1 MTEKLNSSNLRQN
14 PRNVNELVNELTLFD
29 DDLMSRVFDKNIKA
43 TELLLRIILGKKVKV
58 ISVTGQNEMKNHQV
72 GRRNITLDVDAMDE
86 NGEEIDIEVQGNSEG
101 AHVRRARYH
110 SSMVDS
116 RMLKEGQAF
125 RELKDSYVI
134 FIYKHDKFR
143 KGLPLYHVER
153 YVGETN
159 EQFRDGSHI
168 IYVNGNYKGN
178 DEIGQLMQDF
188 REKNPECMHY
198 TELAESV
205 KHFKEKEGGREE
217 MSEIV
222 ERYGDERA
230 LMANITSVQNLMNNM
245 KWTLDQALDALGIKG
260 KERTLIT
267 QQLQNN
273 KALRRKRLQ
282 KRESLFFIAKSVFHT
297 TSPVLPQNCCQN
309 RHRVI
314 I

>member
-72 GRRNITLDVDAMDE
+72 GGRNITLDVDAMDE
-86 NGEEIDIEVQGNSEG
+86 NGEEIDIEVQANSEG

-134 FIYKHDKFR
+134 FIYKNDKFR

-205 KHFKEKEGGREE
+205 KHFKEKEGGHEE

-222 ERYGDERA
+222 ERYINERVEERVKECVEERVKECVEERVKERVEKEKT
-230 LMANITSVQNLMNNM
+230 ISVQNLMNNM

-267 QQLQNN
+267 QQLQ
-273 KALRRKRLQ
+273 K
-282 KRESLFFIAKSVFHT
+282 
-297 TSPVLPQNCCQN
+297 
-309 RHRVI
+309 
-314 I
+314 

>member
-72 GRRNITLDVDAMDE
+72 GGRNITLDVDAMDE

-134 FIYKHDKFR
+134 FIYKHDKFQ

-222 ERYGDERA
+222 ERYINERVEERVEERVKECVEERVKECVEERVKERVEKEKT
-230 LMANITSVQNLMNNM
+230 NSVQNLMNNM

-267 QQLQNN
+267 QQLQ
-273 KALRRKRLQ
+273 K
-282 KRESLFFIAKSVFHT
+282 
-297 TSPVLPQNCCQN
+297 
-309 RHRVI
+309 
-314 I
+314 

>member
-72 GRRNITLDVDAMDE
+72 GGRNITLDVDAMDE
-86 NGEEIDIEVQGNSEG
+86 NGEEIDIKVQGNSEG

-143 KGLPLYHVER
+143 KGLPLYHVDR

-188 REKNPECMHY
+188 REKNPECMYY

-205 KHFKEKEGGREE
+205 KHFKEKEGGHEE

-222 ERYGDERA
+222 ERYINERVEERVEERVKECVEKEKT
-230 LMANITSVQNLMNNM
+230 ISVQNLMNNM

-267 QQLQNN
+267 QQLQ
-273 KALRRKRLQ
+273 K
-282 KRESLFFIAKSVFHT
+282 
-297 TSPVLPQNCCQN
+297 
-309 RHRVI
+309 
-314 I
+314 

>member
-72 GRRNITLDVDAMDE
+72 GGRNITLDVDAKDE

-125 RELKDSYVI
+125 RELRDSYVI

-222 ERYGDERA
+222 ERYINERVEERVEERVKECVEERVKECVEERVKERVEKEKT
-230 LMANITSVQNLMNNM
+230 ISVQNLMNNM

-267 QQLQNN
+267 QQLQ
-273 KALRRKRLQ
+273 K
-282 KRESLFFIAKSVFHT
+282 
-297 TSPVLPQNCCQN
+297 
-309 RHRVI
+309 
-314 I
+314 

>member
-134 FIYKHDKFR
+134 FIYKHDMFR

-222 ERYGDERA
+222 ERYINERVEERVEERVKECVEERVKECVEERVKERVEKEKT
-230 LMANITSVQNLMNNM
+230 ISVQNLMNNM

-267 QQLQNN
+267 QQLQ
-273 KALRRKRLQ
+273 K
-282 KRESLFFIAKSVFHT
+282 
-297 TSPVLPQNCCQN
+297 
-309 RHRVI
+309 
-314 I
+314 

>member
-72 GRRNITLDVDAMDE
+72 GGRNITLDVDAMDE

-125 RELKDSYVI
+125 RELRDSYVI
-134 FIYKHDKFR
+134 FIYKHDKFQ

-222 ERYGDERA
+222 ERYINERVEERVEERVKECVEERVKERVEKEKT
-230 LMANITSVQNLMNNM
+230 ISVQNLMNNM

-267 QQLQNN
+267 QQLQ
-273 KALRRKRLQ
+273 K
-282 KRESLFFIAKSVFHT
+282 
-297 TSPVLPQNCCQN
+297 
-309 RHRVI
+309 
-314 I
+314 

>member
-43 TELLLRIILGKKVKV
+43 TELLLRIILGKKVRV

-72 GRRNITLDVDAMDE
+72 GGRNITLDVDAMDE

-134 FIYKHDKFR
+134 FIYKHDKFQ

-205 KHFKEKEGGREE
+205 KHFKEKEGGHEE

-222 ERYGDERA
+222 ERYINERVEERVEERVKECVEERVKERVEKEKT
-230 LMANITSVQNLMNNM
+230 ISVQNLMNNM

-267 QQLQNN
+267 QQLQ
-273 KALRRKRLQ
+273 K
-282 KRESLFFIAKSVFHT
+282 
-297 TSPVLPQNCCQN
+297 
-309 RHRVI
+309 
-314 I
+314 

>member
-134 FIYKHDKFR
+134 FIYKHVKFR

-222 ERYGDERA
+222 ERYINERVEERVKECVEERVKECVEERVKERVEKEKT
-230 LMANITSVQNLMNNM
+230 ISVQNLMNNM

-267 QQLQNN
+267 QQLQ
-273 KALRRKRLQ
+273 K
-282 KRESLFFIAKSVFHT
+282 
-297 TSPVLPQNCCQN
+297 
-309 RHRVI
+309 
-314 I
+314 

>member
-1 MTEKLNSSNLRQN
+1 MTEKLNNINLRQN

-72 GRRNITLDVDAMDE
+72 GGRNITLDVDAMDE

-125 RELKDSYVI
+125 RELKDSYVL

-222 ERYGDERA
+222 ERYINERVEERVEERVKECVEERVKECVEERVKERVEKEKT
-230 LMANITSVQNLMNNM
+230 ISVQNLMNNM

-267 QQLQNN
+267 QQLQ
-273 KALRRKRLQ
+273 K
-282 KRESLFFIAKSVFHT
+282 
-297 TSPVLPQNCCQN
+297 
-309 RHRVI
+309 
-314 I
+314 

>member
-1 MTEKLNSSNLRQN
+1 MNGQEEI
-14 PRNVNELVNELTLFD
+14 RNAKVGGRN
-29 DDLMSRVFDKNIKA
+29 
-43 TELLLRIILGKKVKV
+43 IIL
-58 ISVTGQNEMKNHQV
+58 
-72 GRRNITLDVDAMDE
+72 DVHAIDVA
-86 NGEEIDIEVQGNSEG
+86 GEEMNIEVQGGSEG

-110 SSMVDS
+110 SSMLDTG
-116 RMLKEGQAF
+116 MLKESQPLK
-125 RELKDSYVI
+125 ELKDSYVI

-267 QQLQNN
+267 QQLQ
-273 KALRRKRLQ
+273 K
-282 KRESLFFIAKSVFHT
+282 
-297 TSPVLPQNCCQN
+297 
-309 RHRVI
+309 
-314 I
+314 

>member
-110 SSMVDS
+110 GSMVDS

-267 QQLQNN
+267 QQLQ
-273 KALRRKRLQ
+273 K
-282 KRESLFFIAKSVFHT
+282 
-297 TSPVLPQNCCQN
+297 
-309 RHRVI
+309 
-314 I
+314 

>member
-1 MTEKLNSSNLRQN
+1 
-14 PRNVNELVNELTLFD
+14 
-29 DDLMSRVFDKNIKA
+29 
-43 TELLLRIILGKKVKV
+43 
-58 ISVTGQNEMKNHQV
+58 MKNHQV
-72 GRRNITLDVDAMDE
+72 GGRNITLDVDAMDE

-143 KGLPLYHVER
+143 KGLPLHHVER

-178 DEIGQLMQDF
+178 D
-188 REKNPECMHY
+188 
-198 TELAESV
+198 
-205 KHFKEKEGGREE
+205 
-217 MSEIV
+217 EIV

-267 QQLQNN
+267 QQLQ
-273 KALRRKRLQ
+273 K
-282 KRESLFFIAKSVFHT
+282 
-297 TSPVLPQNCCQN
+297 
-309 RHRVI
+309 
-314 I
+314 

>member
-72 GRRNITLDVDAMDE
+72 GGRNITLDVDAMDE

-188 REKNPECMHY
+188 REKNPECMYY

-222 ERYGDERA
+222 ERYINERVEERVEERVKECVEERVKECVEERVKERVEKEKT
-230 LMANITSVQNLMNNM
+230 ISVQNLMNNM

-267 QQLQNN
+267 QQLQ
-273 KALRRKRLQ
+273 K
-282 KRESLFFIAKSVFHT
+282 
-297 TSPVLPQNCCQN
+297 
-309 RHRVI
+309 
-314 I
+314 

>member
-72 GRRNITLDVDAMDE
+72 GGRNITLDVDAMDE

-205 KHFKEKEGGREE
+205 KHFKEKEGGHEE

-222 ERYGDERA
+222 ERYINERVEERVEERVKECVEKEKT
-230 LMANITSVQNLMNNM
+230 ISVQNLMNNM
-245 KWTLDQALDALGIKG
+245 KLTLDQALDALGIKG

-267 QQLQNN
+267 QQLQ
-273 KALRRKRLQ
+273 K
-282 KRESLFFIAKSVFHT
+282 
-297 TSPVLPQNCCQN
+297 
-309 RHRVI
+309 
-314 I
+314 

>member
-72 GRRNITLDVDAMDE
+72 GGRNITLDVDAMDE

-101 AHVRRARYH
+101 VHVRRARYH

-134 FIYKHDKFR
+134 FIYKHDKFQ

-222 ERYGDERA
+222 ERYINERVEERVEERVKECVEERVKERVEKEKT
-230 LMANITSVQNLMNNM
+230 ISVQNLMNNM

-267 QQLQNN
+267 QQLQ
-273 KALRRKRLQ
+273 K
-282 KRESLFFIAKSVFHT
+282 
-297 TSPVLPQNCCQN
+297 
-309 RHRVI
+309 
-314 I
+314 

>member
-72 GRRNITLDVDAMDE
+72 GGRNITLDVDAMDE

-143 KGLPLYHVER
+143 KGLPLYHVDR

-205 KHFKEKEGGREE
+205 KYFKEKEGGHEE

-222 ERYGDERA
+222 ERYINERVEERVEERVKECVEKEKT
-230 LMANITSVQNLMNNM
+230 ISVQNLMNNM
-245 KWTLDQALDALGIKG
+245 KLTLDQALDALGIKG

-267 QQLQNN
+267 QQLQ
-273 KALRRKRLQ
+273 K
-282 KRESLFFIAKSVFHT
+282 
-297 TSPVLPQNCCQN
+297 
-309 RHRVI
+309 
-314 I
+314 

>member
-72 GRRNITLDVDAMDE
+72 GGRNITLDVDAMDE

-143 KGLPLYHVER
+143 KGLPLYHVDR

-222 ERYGDERA
+222 ERYINERVEERVEERVKECVEERVKECVEERVKECVEERVKERVEKEKT
-230 LMANITSVQNLMNNM
+230 ISVQNLMNNM

-267 QQLQNN
+267 QQLQ
-273 KALRRKRLQ
+273 K
-282 KRESLFFIAKSVFHT
+282 
-297 TSPVLPQNCCQN
+297 
-309 RHRVI
+309 
-314 I
+314 